1 MYLCNYFYYLD
12 TKISQDY
19 KFKIINIDDD
29 EVERNLCLEFIT
41 VTSNLKSR
49 CYNLLELQRYK
60 VEKIAFNI
68 ERNIGITH
76 QMIAGILC
84 MEKN

>member
-1 MYLCNYFYYLD
+1 M
-12 TKISQDY
+12 
-19 KFKIINIDDD
+19 NIDED
-29 EVERNLCLEFIT
+29 EVERNLCLEFLT

-68 ERNIGITH
+68 ERNIRITH

-84 MEKN
+84 MEIFKLIQVNIKLFIYLFFH